1 MTGADEY
8 THTLIKETLRQC
20 DSNPD
25 GRSSRIFHP
34 SYVNGEN
41 NDSKSNYTLSPTCRA
56 RRLSDLERHV
66 LGAVTLVNY
75 PLNAPPGRSI
85 PEGVDSLL
93 GIAFGL
99 QTLCILG

>member
-20 DSNPD
+20 DFNPD

-56 RRLSDLERHV
+56 HDVIALQFPAEARLSVLERHV
-66 LGAVTLVNY
+66 LGAVTSVNY
-75 PLNAPPGRSI
+75 PLNVRPPRVIHPGR
-85 PEGVDSLL
+85 
-93 GIAFGL
+93 
-99 QTLCILG
+99 C